1 MHFDAAREIEIE
13 ERACSAAT
21 SAFRFHRPK
30 FGAFIA
36 ACLGRAA
43 YERVRREQITAI
55 IRANPPS
62 PIALGVALTTP
73 NAAIRKEPTL

>member
-1 MHFDAAREIEIE
+1 MHFDAAREVEIE

-43 YERVRREQITAI
+43 YERVRREQITQA
-55 IRANPPS
+55 
-62 PIALGVALTTP
+62 
-73 NAAIRKEPTL
+73 AAITSMTRLERVHPVGPRCPKHGAAR